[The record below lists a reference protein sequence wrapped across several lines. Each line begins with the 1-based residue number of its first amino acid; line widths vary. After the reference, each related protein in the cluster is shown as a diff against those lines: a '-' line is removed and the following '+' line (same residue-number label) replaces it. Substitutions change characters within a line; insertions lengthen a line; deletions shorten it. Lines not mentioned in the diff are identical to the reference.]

1 MPRKIDPE
9 KEHLRLEKMKEYE
22 NTSALNE
29 SEGTIL
35 YSVVVSAPDGYVNF
49 RKGPGTDYD
58 IIKPVNNG
66 EVMDV
71 IEEDEKWY
79 KVIYDNQT
87 GYVAKSQMTKYE

>member
-1 MPRKIDPE
+1 M
-9 KEHLRLEKMKEYE
+9 E
-22 NTSALNE
+22 N
-29 SEGTIL
+29 
-35 YSVVVSAPDGYVNF
+35 VNHPAHYNQGKF
-49 RKGPGTDYD
+49 
-58 IIKPVNNG
+58 